1 MMWIKISMGGYIF
14 RWEHLKKGMKI
25 MKRHE
30 ASETPSKGLFDVTA
44 AATQYGASGIKQV
57 M

>member
-1 MMWIKISMGGYIF
+1 MGGYIF